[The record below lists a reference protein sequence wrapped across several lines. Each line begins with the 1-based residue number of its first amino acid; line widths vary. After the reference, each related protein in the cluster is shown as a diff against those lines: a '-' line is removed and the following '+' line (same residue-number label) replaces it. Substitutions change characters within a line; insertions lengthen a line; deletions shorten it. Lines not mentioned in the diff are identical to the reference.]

1 MAAACA
7 LSAPH
12 LRGCP
17 EHARHEAYDL
27 ATAWRPLV
35 MTSDKLASAFVLER
49 RSPFLARDLVEFSY
63 RLPVEHKIGEQAA
76 GKRILRDAAKAL
88 GLPREVWDS
97 RNKLGFASPV
107 PSWLSGPLEPW
118 ATTRISP
125 ALDQAPRSPR
135 PLLAGGLK
143 PGGRFDRARI
153 QSLMAAAWFNDHP
166 AETAA

>member
-49 RSPFLARDLVEFSY
+49 RSPFLARDLVEFCY
-63 RLPVEHKIGEQAA
+63 RLPVEHKIGEPAA

-97 RNKLGFASPV
+97 RDKLGFASPV
-107 PSWLSGPLEPW
+107 PSWLSGPLKPW
-118 ATTRISP
+118 ATAQISS
-125 ALDQAPRSPR
+125 ALDQAPRS
-135 PLLAGGLK
+135 LLAGGLK
-143 PGGRFDRARI
+143 PGGRFDRTRM
-153 QSLMAAAWFNDHP
+153 QTLMAAAWFNDQP

>member
-1 MAAACA
+1 
-7 LSAPH
+7 
-12 LRGCP
+12 
-17 EHARHEAYDL
+17 
-27 ATAWRPLV
+27 

-143 PGGRFDRARI
+143 PGGRFDRTRI